1 MIIKI
6 YIKKNGTF
14 LQFLKGECPQGGVQ
28 KWKFKMDFS
37 MKVGVSSSMKVF
49 FSILFDLKII

>member
-1 MIIKI
+1 MFFKI

-37 MKVGVSSSMKVF
+37 MKVGGIEFHEGF
-49 FSILFDLKII
+49 FLNFI